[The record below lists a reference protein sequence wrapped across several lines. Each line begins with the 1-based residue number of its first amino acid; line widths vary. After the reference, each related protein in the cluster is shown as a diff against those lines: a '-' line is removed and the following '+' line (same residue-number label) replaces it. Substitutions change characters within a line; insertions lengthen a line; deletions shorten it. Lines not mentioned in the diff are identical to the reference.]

1 MPAPR
6 KRTIKPPAP
15 KTEFLQIR
23 LSVEDRKRVGKAASA
38 EYLDASTWARQ
49 AIMKALYD
57 FETKDRAARLRV
69 AEPEP
74 GGSGRSRAE

>member
-1 MPAPR
+1 MPTPR
-6 KRTIKPPAP
+6 KRTVKPPAP

-23 LSVEDRKRVGKAASA
+23 LSVEDRKRVSKAASA

-49 AIMKALYD
+49 AILKAVYD
-57 FETKDRAARLRV
+57 FETGERSTRLRV

-74 GGSGRSRAE
+74 GGSSRP

>member
-1 MPAPR
+1 MTVPR
-6 KRTIKPPAP
+6 KKSVKPPAP

-23 LSVEDRKRVGKAASA
+23 LSVQDRKRVAKAASA

-49 AIMKALYD
+49 TILKAIYD
-57 FETKDRAARLRV
+57 FETKDRTPRLRV

-74 GGSGRSRAE
+74 APPGRSRNE